1 MALRATRY
9 TKYLPPMQRAG
20 CNGIWNAPNGL
31 CIHVPMI
38 FKVWSLLP
46 TILELWMHQNPFSHS
61 SSCCVLVILLP
72 YSNMSSVLPTQSFE
86 LPSSPL
92 PSFWTILT
100 EKLNPRACLS
110 SIDVAHDLPLD
121 VAVPMI
127 VADIL
132 ESPKKRKAA
141 LQQLYDLTDQK
152 HKEHR

>member
-1 MALRATRY
+1 
-9 TKYLPPMQRAG
+9 
-20 CNGIWNAPNGL
+20 
-31 CIHVPMI
+31 
-38 FKVWSLLP
+38 
-46 TILELWMHQNPFSHS
+46 
-61 SSCCVLVILLP
+61 
-72 YSNMSSVLPTQSFE
+72 MSSVLPTQSFE